1 MTLRLSSIRPAFVVL
16 SILMAACSS
25 SPTPVGPIG
34 AEGGAGVGGSRDAQT
49 GDSGAAGADGGGG
62 AEGGT
67 TDGAPLPPADALGID
82 AQICDPSLS
91 APAVLITAECNS
103 TVAREGAGGTIPD
116 GTYQLI
122 SIEQGGPGCL
132 PDSMPPPASGLLR
145 VAGTSVAGVDGS
157 MGPAAV
163 VFSSWTGN
171 LVYTATTTQIGY
183 TCGISRRYGNETRV
197 DLANGTVTFYRR
209 RPPIIEAWTYKRQ

>member
-1 MTLRLSSIRPAFVVL
+1 MTLRLRPIHAASVVL
-16 SILMAACSS
+16 SMLLAACSS
-25 SPTPVGPIG
+25 SPT
-34 AEGGAGVGGSRDAQT
+34 AEPGGAGAGGSADAR
-49 GDSGAAGADGGGG
+49 GDGSGG

-67 TDGAPLPPADALGID
+67 IDGAPLPPADALGAD
-82 AQICDPSLS
+82 AQVCDPSLI

-116 GTYQLI
+116 GTYQLV

-132 PDSMPPPASGLLR
+132 PGGMPLAASGLLR
-145 VAGTSVAGVDGS
+145 VTGTSVAGVDGT

-171 LVYTATTTQIGY
+171 LVYTATTTRIGY
-183 TCGISRRYGNETRV
+183 TCGISSRYGNETRV
-197 DLANGTVTFYRR
+197 DVANGTVTFYRR
-209 RPPIIEAWTYKRQ
+209 RPPIIEAWTYERR